1 MWVVAKV
8 KYNEI
13 NIFKRELKNKLD
25 NTLIFYNPKIQLEN
39 IVKSKIKI
47 HNKTLLE
54 NYIFCYHENFKNKK
68 LINQLQFIKGLTF
81 FLNGYA
87 SNQNQIV
94 NFIKYCKS
102 FEKCHGFIKSS
113 FFKSL
118 LSKRAKFISG
128 PFTNM
133 FFDIIEKQKN
143 KLKIVIKNIVT
154 IVPDSKNYLYQ
165 PV

>member
-8 KYNEI
+8 KYNEV

-25 NTLIFYNPKIQLEN
+25 NRLIFYNPKIQLEN
-39 IVKSKIKI
+39 IVNRKVKIYKK
-47 HNKTLLE
+47 NLLE
-54 NYIFCYHENFKNKK
+54 NYIFCYHEDFKSKK
-68 LINQLQFIKGLTF
+68 NINQLQFVKGLIF
-81 FLNGYA
+81 FLDGYA
-87 SNQNQIV
+87 SNQKQIV
-94 NFIKYCKS
+94 SFIKYCKS
-102 FEKCHGFIKSS
+102 FENNLGFIKSS
-113 FFKSL
+113 FFKSI

-128 PFTNM
+128 PFINM

-154 IVPDSKNYLYQ
+154 TVPDNKNYLYH

>member
-1 MWVVAKV
+1 MWVVAKI
-8 KYNEI
+8 KQKEI
-13 NIFKRELKNKLD
+13 NVFKRELKNKFD
-25 NTLIFYNPKIQLEN
+25 ENLIFYNPKIQLEN
-39 IVKSKIKI
+39 IVNNKIRI
-47 HNKTLLE
+47 YSKTLLE
-54 NYIFCYHENFKNKK
+54 NYIFCYHTNFKNKK
-68 LINQLQFIKGLTF
+68 STNQLQFVKGLSF
-81 FLNGYA
+81 FLDGCEL
-87 SNQNQIV
+87 NQSQIS

-102 FEKCHGFIKSS
+102 FENCNGFIKSS

>member
-8 KYNEI
+8 KYHEVNT
-13 NIFKRELKNKLD
+13 FKRELKNKFD
-25 NTLIFYNPKIQLEN
+25 DQLIFYYPKIQLEN
-39 IVKSKIKI
+39 IVNGKIKI
-47 HNKTLLE
+47 RNKTLLE
-54 NYIFCYHENFKNKK
+54 NYIFCFHKNFKEKNN
-68 LINQLQFIKGLTF
+68 INQLQFIKGLIF
-81 FLNGYA
+81 FLDGHEL
-87 SNQNQIV
+87 NQNQIIT
-94 NFIKYCKS
+94 FIKHCKN
-102 FEKCHGFIKSS
+102 FENNLGFIRSS

-143 KLKIVIKNIVT
+143 KLKIVIKDIIT
-154 IVPDSKNYLYQ
+154 TVPDNKNYLYQ